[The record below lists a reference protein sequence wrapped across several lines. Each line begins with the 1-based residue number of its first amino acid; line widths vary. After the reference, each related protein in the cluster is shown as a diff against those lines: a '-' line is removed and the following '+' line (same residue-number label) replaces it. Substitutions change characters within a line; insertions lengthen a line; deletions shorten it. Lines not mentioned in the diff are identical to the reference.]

1 MLIIAG
7 GVLVCLALLWWLSG
21 WSFGGSAVIAT
32 GELDEHST
40 IKRLIAQTKNEKA
53 KSLLREV
60 GKRSTMNNR
69 NRLVPALLALVGVGL
84 IAFGSI
90 GTALPRLPV
99 DLLKWLPSIQVTKY
113 PDAAV
118 IFLEEAS
125 ERDMDFA
132 LVLANKA
139 FTDSLDESIN

>member
-1 MLIIAG
+1 
-7 GVLVCLALLWWLSG
+7 
-21 WSFGGSAVIAT
+21 
-32 GELDEHST
+32 
-40 IKRLIAQTKNEKA
+40 
-53 KSLLREV
+53 
-60 GKRSTMNNR
+60 MNSR

-99 DLLKWLPSIQVTKY
+99 DLFKWLPSIQVTKY

-132 LVLANKA
+132 LVLANQA
-139 FTDSLDESIN
+139 FTDSLAARSIEWRVLDDDQPEAAELVKVAKSPSMLFVKPLGGAQYEILATRTLPKSSKEAKATIAEVMGL